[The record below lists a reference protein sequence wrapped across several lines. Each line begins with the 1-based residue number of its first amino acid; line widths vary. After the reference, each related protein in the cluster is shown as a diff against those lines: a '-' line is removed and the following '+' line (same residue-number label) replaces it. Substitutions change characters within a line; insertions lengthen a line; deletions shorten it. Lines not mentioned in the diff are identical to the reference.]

1 MNYLVKMI
9 EHNTGEV
16 FADVLKIKDNET
28 YKVIEAESREEA
40 LEKVKRPKGLL
51 EVIPSSFNNGP
62 ISRALSKTYR
72 KSESGRYSPKPE
84 QAPIPPRKD
93 SE

>member
-40 LEKVKRPKGLL
+40 LEMAKRP
-51 EVIPSSFNNGP
+51 
-62 ISRALSKTYR
+62 
-72 KSESGRYSPKPE
+72 
-84 QAPIPPRKD
+84 
-93 SE
+93 

>member
-9 EHNTGEV
+9 EHDTGEV

-40 LEKVKRPKGLL
+40 LEKVKKLKGLL
-51 EVIPSSFNNGP
+51 EVIPSSFNNNT
-62 ISRALSKTYR
+62 ISKVLNK
-72 KSESGRYSPKPE
+72 
-84 QAPIPPRKD
+84 
-93 SE
+93 

>member
-9 EHNTGEV
+9 EHDTGEV

-40 LEKVKRPKGLL
+40 LEMAKRPKGLL
-51 EVIPSSFNNGP
+51 EVVSSSFNNSPKNSCWQGV
-62 ISRALSKTYR
+62 ISVVHLIYR
-72 KSESGRYSPKPE
+72 KGDDLNGKLFT
-84 QAPIPPRKD
+84 
-93 SE
+93 

>member
-9 EHNTGEV
+9 EHDTGEV

-40 LEKVKRPKGLL
+40 LEMAKRPKGLL
-51 EVIPSSFNNGP
+51 EVVPSSFNNNP
-62 ISRALSKTYR
+62 ISKALKTNYNH
-72 KSESGRYSPKPE
+72 SGK
-84 QAPIPPRKD
+84 
-93 SE
+93 

>member
-9 EHNTGEV
+9 EHDTGEV

-40 LEKVKRPKGLL
+40 LKMAKRP
-51 EVIPSSFNNGP
+51 
-62 ISRALSKTYR
+62 
-72 KSESGRYSPKPE
+72 
-84 QAPIPPRKD
+84 
-93 SE
+93 

>member
-9 EHNTGEV
+9 EHDTGEV

-40 LEKVKRPKGLL
+40 LEMAKRPKGLL
-51 EVIPSSFNNGP
+51 EVVSSSFNNSF
-62 ISRALSKTYR
+62 ISRVLSKAYR
-72 KSESGRYSPKPE
+72 KSENGRYSPKPE
-84 QAPIPPRKD
+84 IAPIPPRKE

>member
-9 EHNTGEV
+9 EHDTGEI

-40 LEKVKRPKGLL
+40 LEKVKKLKGLL
-51 EVIPSSFNNGP
+51 EVIPSSFNNNT
-62 ISRALSKTYR
+62 ISKVLNK
-72 KSESGRYSPKPE
+72 
-84 QAPIPPRKD
+84 
-93 SE
+93 